1 MLPIRFQAYK
11 YDPYEKKFTIEQYD
25 HAAMQNIRLDAVQ
38 RSKKARRIGI
48 ILGTLGRQG
57 SSRVHRFL
65 EKRFRRMTLMKRT
78 YRFPMKDYISKTL

>member
-38 RSKKARRIGI
+38 RSKNVGQERQTTAYCCKIGI
-48 ILGTLGRQG
+48 
-57 SSRVHRFL
+57 
-65 EKRFRRMTLMKRT
+65 
-78 YRFPMKDYISKTL
+78 